1 MGGTGCLTGA
11 RTECRTAKR
20 WACGIGRIYSISRL
34 GPLFPLVLDS
44 ACSGHSWPAGADRLG
59 TALERSTLSQGP
71 SKDRVGTVF
80 VFLGTARDRY

>member
-34 GPLFPLVLDS
+34 GPLFPLVMDS
-44 ACSGHSWPAGADRLG
+44 GLQWPLVACRCGSPWDRLG
-59 TALERSTLSQGP
+59 TVYAFPGTVQGP
-71 SKDRVGTVF
+71 R
-80 VFLGTARDRY
+80 RDRLRFLRDR